1 MPETLPGSFRSLPS
15 GARFRAISSS
25 LPTPAI
31 FWTIFPISQPWWSE
45 SRTALRCNIVSNFSL
60 QLEPLMG
67 FSLPVTSGLVRTGE
81 ERAQLVRRTYSLV
94 FISILVTIVGATY
107 ALSNATIMQAV
118 TAHPWLTPIAAQGAR
133 TQFPL
138 NVAMV
143 LLFAFAMGVMVGPV
157 IAFYG
162 GWSSALIT
170 QAATITV
177 GAFGIL
183 TLYAFASRRDFSAWG
198 SFFVVG
204 LWVLIA
210 TSLLNMFFRNATAS
224 LWLAGGTV
232 LVFSGLLVF
241 DTWRLRNVYG
251 PEDYVVAAVAIYLDL
266 LNMFLAILRILGGG
280 RRS

>member
-1 MPETLPGSFRSLPS
+1 
-15 GARFRAISSS
+15 
-25 LPTPAI
+25 
-31 FWTIFPISQPWWSE
+31 
-45 SRTALRCNIVSNFSL
+45 
-60 QLEPLMG
+60 MG
-67 FSLPVTSGLVRTGE
+67 FSLPVTSGLVRTGV

-94 FISILVTIVGATY
+94 FVSVLVTVVGATY
-107 ALSNATIMQAV
+107 AMSNTWIMEEVIQ
-118 TAHPWLTPIAAQGAR
+118 HPFLTMLAAFIPLIAAQGAR
-133 TQFPL
+133 TRFPF
-138 NVAMV
+138 NVTMV
-143 LLFAFAMGVMVGPV
+143 LLFAFAMGVMIGPT
-157 IAFYG
+157 ISFYG
-162 GWSSALIT
+162 KMDSGLVT
-170 QAATITV
+170 QAAGITV

-183 TLYAFASRRDFSAWG
+183 TLYAFVSRRDFSAWG

-210 TSLLNMFFRNATAS
+210 TSLLNMFFGNASSS

-232 LVFSGLLVF
+232 LIFSGLLVF